1 MADIK
6 APRGVRDILPEES
19 WKWSYV
25 LKIAA
30 EVAKNFG
37 YSEVHLPVFEHT
49 ELFSRGIGET
59 TDVVEKEMYT
69 LKIEVVAVSPF
80 GQKRQHQWFAV
91 I

>member
-1 MADIK
+1 MCYVSRKLFLISMGGSFMADIK

-37 YSEVHLPVFEHT
+37 YSEVHLPVFAHT
-49 ELFSRGIGET
+49 ELFSRGIG
-59 TDVVEKEMYT
+59 
-69 LKIEVVAVSPF
+69 
-80 GQKRQHQWFAV
+80 
-91 I
+91 